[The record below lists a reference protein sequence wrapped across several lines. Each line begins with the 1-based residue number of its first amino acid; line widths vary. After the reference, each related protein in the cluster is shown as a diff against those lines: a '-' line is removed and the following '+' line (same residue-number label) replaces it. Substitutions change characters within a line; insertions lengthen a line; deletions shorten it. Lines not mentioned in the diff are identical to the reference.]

1 MFHWSLK
8 ERQKP
13 EGNWEE
19 NAPTVKRRPFT
30 NGGLAQVIREIANSD
45 CTVFVDDFHYI
56 PKDVQKE
63 IGQQIKEAAEAGIRI
78 VTASV
83 PHRSDDVVR
92 SNTELRGRVTAIDTS
107 YWSESELEQVAYRG
121 FRELNSDVAPAIIQR
136 LTRES
141 FGSP

>member
-1 MFHWSLK
+1 M
-8 ERQKP
+8 
-13 EGNWEE
+13 
-19 NAPTVKRRPFT
+19 
-30 NGGLAQVIREIANSD
+30 
-45 CTVFVDDFHYI
+45 DDFHYI

-63 IGQQIKEAAEAGIRI
+63 IGQQINEAAEAGIRI